1 MKHIS
6 RAMIVVSI
14 LVVAAL
20 QLSACSDSSKEA
32 AADDAPATVEPI
44 KGTGLSSVTLS
55 EHAAKRLG
63 IETAPVR
70 RRGAGRSVVPYDS
83 VVYNA
88 DGSTF
93 AYTSPKPLVF
103 VRASIKVVRIEGDQ
117 AIISAGPHAGTEVV
131 TVGAQELY
139 GSEYE
144 VEED

>member
-1 MKHIS
+1 MKQIS
-6 RAMIVVSI
+6 RAMIVVAI
-14 LVVAAL
+14 LAIAAL
-20 QLSACSDSSKEA
+20 QLTACSDSSTEA

-44 KGTGLSSVTLS
+44 KGTDLSSVTLS
-55 EHAAKRLG
+55 EHAAKRLD
-63 IETAPVR
+63 IKTAPVR
-70 RRGAGRSVVPYDS
+70 VRGAGRKIVPYDS

-103 VRASIKVVRIEGDQ
+103 VRAPLKVARIVGDE
-117 AIISAGPHAGTEVV
+117 AILSAGPPAGTEVV